1 MAYSQ
6 PMIEAGTTR
15 TGRWLRERRIRL
27 TLWVAVIEG
36 LLVAITADL
45 TKWTVLVIAAIL
57 LAFYVVAGRNLRW
70 DVGRQLSWIAAA
82 SQALA
87 ILVVV
92 LAFVLGFVAIVAVVY
107 LSRSSPSCVL
117 VFSRISAAYLSCA
130 PTSRA
135 SRRSGGVGP
144 AAATL
149 VETV

>member
-15 TGRWLRERRIRL
+15 TGRWLRGRRIRL
-27 TLWVAVIEG
+27 ALWVAVIEG
-36 LLVAITADL
+36 LLVALTADL

-87 ILVVV
+87 ILVVI
-92 LAFVLGFVAIVAVVY
+92 LAFVLKLVAIVAVVI
-107 LSRSSPSCVL
+107 LAL
-117 VFSRISAAYLSCA
+117 LALAYLFSD
-130 PTSRA
+130 
-135 SRRSGGVGP
+135 SRR
-144 AAATL
+144 T
-149 VETV
+149 